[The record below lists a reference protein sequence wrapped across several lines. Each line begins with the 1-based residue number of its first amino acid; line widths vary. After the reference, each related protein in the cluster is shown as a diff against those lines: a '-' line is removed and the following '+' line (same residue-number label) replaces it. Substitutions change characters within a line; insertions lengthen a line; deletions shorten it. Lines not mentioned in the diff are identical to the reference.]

1 VIGAPPGPWVDSH
14 CHVPFIDDGAA
25 PDAVVARARDA
36 DVAWMVTVGT
46 DLVTSRD
53 AVALAGR
60 HDEDVYATVGLH
72 PHDAS
77 RFDDEWD
84 ALVALAAS
92 ARVVAVGECGFD
104 LHYRHS
110 SEEEQERAFRAQ
122 VALARTLDTTLVI
135 HTREAW
141 DETFRVLADEEL
153 PPRIVFHCFTGG
165 PDEARRAL
173 DTGAFLSFSG
183 IVSFRNASDVRAV
196 VLTGSGGNFCSGGD
210 VFEIIEPLTRMA
222 TLDLLAFTRMTGDLV
237 KAMRRCPQ
245 QIVAAVDGVCAGAGA
260 ILAMASDIRLATPE
274 AKTAFLF
281 TRVGLAGADMGACGI
296 LPRIIG
302 QGRAAELLY
311 TGRTMSAA
319 EGAAWGFYNALH
331 PQAELEREAVAF
343 ARSLADG
350 PWFAHG
356 ITKTMMNQEWSM
368 GLDEMIESE
377 AQAQAICMTTGDFR
391 RAFEAFAGKRKPAFE
406 GN

>member
-1 VIGAPPGPWVDSH
+1 MIGAPPGPWVDSH

-84 ALVALAAS
+84 ALVALAAF

-183 IVSFRNASDVRAV
+183 IVSFRNASDVRAAAAFAPLAR
-196 VLTGSGGNFCSGGD
+196 VLVETDSPYLAPAPHRGRPN
-210 VFEIIEPLTRMA
+210 EPALVGFVGA
-222 TLDLLAFTRMTGDLV
+222 ALADAVQRPV
-237 KAMRRCPQ
+237 AE
-245 QIVAAVDGVCAGAGA
+245 VAA
-260 ILAMASDIRLATPE
+260 ATV
-274 AKTAFLF
+274 ANA
-281 TRVGLAGADMGACGI
+281 
-296 LPRIIG
+296 
-302 QGRAAELLY
+302 RAAFVPDPPPS
-311 TGRTMSAA
+311 R
-319 EGAAWGFYNALH
+319 
-331 PQAELEREAVAF
+331 
-343 ARSLADG
+343 
-350 PWFAHG
+350 
-356 ITKTMMNQEWSM
+356 
-368 GLDEMIESE
+368 
-377 AQAQAICMTTGDFR
+377 
-391 RAFEAFAGKRKPAFE
+391 
-406 GN
+406 